1 MNGNLSF
8 SEAEVLIPGS
18 GIIAASGTWWGSM
31 ISYLG
36 FGMLWFAPFLAAI
49 GKEEENPKD
58 AQYGTIMG
66 VLVLTLAVL
75 IVGSALIKN
84 IDLVGAS
91 QIPLLLILHQSSPF
105 LATVFSVVI
114 LPEFTQQ
121 PVRFSG
127 HR

>member
-1 MNGNLSF
+1 MC
-8 SEAEVLIPGS
+8 IRDR
-18 GIIAASGTWWGSM
+18 
-31 ISYLG
+31 
-36 FGMLWFAPFLAAI
+36 FLAAI
-49 GKEEENPKD
+49 GKEERNPKD

-114 LPEFTQQ
+114 FAGIYTTACPLLWTPVNLSLIHIWYGRIYGVLP
-121 PVRFSG
+121 
-127 HR
+127 